1 MLFSNRRLLYFV
13 YFLSLFKLETLLAD
27 MCKIKKII
35 FLLHFKIIML
45 TSTIMKPHKLAI
57 LFSAVTAS
65 LLMSACSSTN
75 DTASN
80 NGFNCLGIVKYE
92 PASFAPSS
100 EYSAV
105 IRTEDLFGMGLPS
118 GDRTSFLW
126 DAVVIQ
132 DY

>member
-1 MLFSNRRLLYFV
+1 M
-13 YFLSLFKLETLLAD
+13 
-27 MCKIKKII
+27 
-35 FLLHFKIIML
+35 IML
-45 TSTIMKPHKLAI
+45 TYLLMKPHKLAI
-57 LFSAVTAS
+57 LFSAITAS
-65 LLMSACSSTN
+65 LLVSACSSSS

-80 NGFNCLGIVKYE
+80 SGFNCLGIVKYE

-105 IRTEDLFGMGLPS
+105 IRTEELFGVDLPS